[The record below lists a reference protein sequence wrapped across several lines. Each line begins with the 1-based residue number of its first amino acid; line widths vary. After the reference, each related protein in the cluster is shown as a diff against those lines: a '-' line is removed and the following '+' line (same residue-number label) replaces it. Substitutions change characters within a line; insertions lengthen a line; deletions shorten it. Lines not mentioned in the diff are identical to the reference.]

1 MKKRNSQIK
10 RKEKIKKQLKT
21 NERETRKEKQKKISK
36 YKYIENHGIRHGVA
50 NKSKTTKTYKR
61 KTRAICLKASTC
73 ERLSAYKHVLWVP
86 NTQVLL
92 DD

>member
-1 MKKRNSQIK
+1 M
-10 RKEKIKKQLKT
+10 
-21 NERETRKEKQKKISK
+21 
-36 YKYIENHGIRHGVA
+36 ENHGIRHGVA

-73 ERLSAYKHVLWVP
+73 ERLSAYKHVLWAP